1 MQGDSSE
8 AKYLP
13 KFFHK
18 CLPLSILALQQN
30 YIDKLKK
37 HWECRW
43 KSSPRED
50 LLKAIDNST
59 LSVDNSTPSEKYLH
73 LIAGLDH
80 RQAFLPFELHM
91 VHAI

>member
-50 LLKAIDNST
+50 LLKAIDNP
-59 LSVDNSTPSEKYLH
+59 TPSEKYLH

-91 VHAI
+91 GHAIW